1 MKKMIILFFIA
12 LISCDTSKNI
22 TTGTYQKK
30 RADFLYTLKLNN
42 ADSTFIL
49 TKKYFEVNSFCSGK
63 WRQKDDSIFLK
74 CNEEKEISAVLLGGY
89 MNEREFK
96 IKIRNKNNLKLN
108 NILLKKK

>member
-1 MKKMIILFFIA
+1 
-12 LISCDTSKNI
+12 
-22 TTGTYQKK
+22 
-30 RADFLYTLKLNN
+30 
-42 ADSTFIL
+42 
-49 TKKYFEVNSFCSGK
+49 
-63 WRQKDDSIFLK
+63 LK